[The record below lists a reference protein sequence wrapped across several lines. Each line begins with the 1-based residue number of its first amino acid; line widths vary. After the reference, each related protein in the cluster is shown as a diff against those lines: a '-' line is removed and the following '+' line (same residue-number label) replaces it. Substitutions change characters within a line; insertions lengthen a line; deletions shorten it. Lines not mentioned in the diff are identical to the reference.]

1 MVDGSAASLEM
12 HLVHYKA
19 THKDIS
25 EAVAEGAQDSL
36 AVLGIFFQV
45 KEPQIKKITRI
56 KMIKKGFRFRLC
68 ICRSIVWN
76 NLYYGT

>member
-1 MVDGSAASLEM
+1 MTILLINFHIKFPGSEHVVNGSAASLEM

-45 KEPQIKKITRI
+45 DKSKFLERRTQKT
-56 KMIKKGFRFRLC
+56 
-68 ICRSIVWN
+68 
-76 NLYYGT
+76 